1 MRAGFIADGEA
12 SGRFPGGEGS
22 EAAAFCIRDPYA
34 FRLAKII
41 ARELDVAGLDGR
53 STMGGTMGVAW
64 SGNAGL
70 LSIARLL
77 APSSASPTQVTEEK
91 WFLRTAALV
100 TVVVFATIRLP
111 GLRL

>member
-1 MRAGFIADGEA
+1 MADGEA
-12 SGRFPGGEGS
+12 SWRFPGGEGS

-34 FRLAKII
+34 FRLAQTI
-41 ARELDVAGLDGR
+41 AHELDVAGVDWR
-53 STMGGTMGVAW
+53 STMGRTMGVGW

-77 APSSASPTQVTEEK
+77 TPSSASPTQVMEEK
-91 WFLRTAALV
+91 WFQSTAALV